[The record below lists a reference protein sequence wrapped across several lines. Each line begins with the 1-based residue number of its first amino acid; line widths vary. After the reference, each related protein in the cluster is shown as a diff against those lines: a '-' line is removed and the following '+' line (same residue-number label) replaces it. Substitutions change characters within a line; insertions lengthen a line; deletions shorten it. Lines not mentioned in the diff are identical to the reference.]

1 MGSSRMCPAC
11 GKKMEYDLFTS
22 CFVCSE
28 CGRSE
33 SAVKKPSFAPSSSEK
48 SSDEPLTE
56 ITEDPVQE
64 EPSSEEPT
72 KEQASKPAYMSAII
86 APVKEMKKEPDEDLR
101 EMYPASGN
109 DPKGILRFFAGAFEC
124 DSVEEVL
131 VSAEKMKS
139 EEYLDRVSLHP
150 SLQTFQ
156 ETCPKSRIP
165 QNIRAY
171 CETVRRILH
180 AEEELYRS
188 REDIKRTEQTVKKQK
203 KIDAILL
210 EKKPEKDH
218 SSRYQLLLVP
228 IIFVITFFIGRGRRG
243 TTKPILPRNAE
254 TFFTLLRIAAFLYVV
269 IFLFWFVEA
278 VVKRTKEKR
287 RKGAGDRVVS
297 QKKSYMDET
306 LERIFSLQ
314 KEKEKILREIVKEEE
329 SISEKG

>member
-1 MGSSRMCPAC
+1 MCPAC
-11 GKKMEYDLFTS
+11 GIKMEYDLLTS
-22 CFVCSE
+22 RFVCSE

-33 SAVKKPSFAPSSSEK
+33 SALKKPEASS
-48 SSDEPLTE
+48 TE
-56 ITEDPVQE
+56 ILSKEPSTEIKEETVPETPLEE
-64 EPSSEEPT
+64 EPE
-72 KEQASKPAYMSAII
+72 KETSSKPSYMNAII
-86 APVKEMKKEPDEDLR
+86 SPVMEKKKEPEKVLL
-101 EMYPASGN
+101 EMHPGSEN
-109 DPKGILRFFAGAFEC
+109 DPKGILRFYASAFEC
-124 DSVEEVL
+124 ESVEEVL
-131 VSAEKMKS
+131 VSVEKMKS
-139 EEYLDRVSLHP
+139 EIYLETVSGHP
-150 SLQTFQ
+150 SLQSFQ
-156 ETCPKSRIP
+156 NACPKSKIP
-165 QNIRAY
+165 QRIRDY
-171 CETVRRILH
+171 CETVRQILH

-228 IIFVITFFIGRGRRG
+228 IIFVIIFFIGRGRRG
-243 TTKPILPRNAE
+243 TTNPILPRNAE
-254 TFFTLLRIAAFLYVV
+254 TFFTLLRIASFLYVV

-278 VVKRTKEKR
+278 LVKRTKEKR

-314 KEKEKILREIVKEEE
+314 KEKEKILREILKEEE